1 MVRDLPHTELA
12 RFTQI
17 DYEREMSFIAT
28 AADGAGRRE
37 SFGEVRAV
45 ANPDNMRAEF
55 AIMARSDIHLSC
67 NRTENL
73 SSGSLFQ
80 YGMSLNVGGKSGRG
94 VHDGPPPDP
103 PASN

>member
-12 RFTQI
+12 PLTQI

-45 ANPDNMRAEF
+45 ADPDNMRAEF
-55 AIMARSDIHLSC
+55 AIMVRSDIHLSC
-67 NRTENL
+67 SRTKNL

-80 YGMSLNVGGKSGRG
+80 YGMSLHIGPYFQRG
-94 VHDGPPPDP
+94 MSLK
-103 PASN
+103 AS